1 MGTTMADWKYVLFD
15 LDGTIT
21 NSSKGIIRCIEY
33 ALHAAGRPIPEERVL
48 LQFIGPPLVI
58 GFQEFMGMT
67 REEAEW
73 FRDKYRE
80 RYQTIGAFE
89 AELYAGID
97 QVLAMLKQQGKK
109 ISLAT
114 SKPEE
119 TAIRILDHFGLLSYF
134 DETAGATMDGSRDSK
149 EDVIREALDRFHIT
163 EDQKDRVLMV
173 GDRNLDIAG
182 AKRFGIASLGVYY
195 GFAEPGELEAAG
207 ADYIARDMD
216 ALQQFFDTSI

>member
-1 MGTTMADWKYVLFD
+1 MTDFEYVLFD

-21 NSSKGIIRCIEY
+21 DSSQGILRCIEY
-33 ALHAAGRPIPEERVL
+33 ALQAGGRPVPERQVL

-58 GFQEFMGMT
+58 GFQEILGMT

-80 RYQTIGAFE
+80 RYQTTGLFE
-89 AELYAGID
+89 ARAYTGID
-97 QVLAMLKQQGKK
+97 RVLALLQKQGKK

-119 TAIRILDHFGLLSYF
+119 MAIRIIEHFGLLSYF
-134 DETAGATMDGSRDSK
+134 NDTTGATMDGSRDNK
-149 EDVIREALDRFHIT
+149 EDVIREALRRFQIT
-163 EDQKDRVLMV
+163 EEHKNRVLMV
-173 GDRNLDIAG
+173 GDRKMDIFG
-182 AKRFGIASLGVYY
+182 AAQCGIASLGVYY

-207 ADYIARDMD
+207 ADYIVQNMEE
-216 ALQQFFDTSI
+216 LFQFFERSEAL